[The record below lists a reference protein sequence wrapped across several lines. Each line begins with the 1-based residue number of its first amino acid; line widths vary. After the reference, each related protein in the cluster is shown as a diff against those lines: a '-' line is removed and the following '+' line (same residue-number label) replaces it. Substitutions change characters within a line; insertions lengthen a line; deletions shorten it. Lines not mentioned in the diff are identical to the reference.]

1 MAVMRTARGS
11 GAASRTQAQAAQNA
25 IRSYILCDH
34 LAPGDPLPTE
44 ARLCE
49 ELGVSRSSV
58 REAVRTLAA
67 LDIVEVRHGHGMFVG
82 SVSLRPAVES
92 LVFRG
97 LLSPGEDLS
106 SLREVMA
113 TRTVLDEA
121 LAPELVRA
129 WAARP
134 AGDLLAL
141 EEAAADESDEATEAP
156 AEADAEVDTD
166 GDVLPEDAED
176 PVQAFKDDLASKF
189 GDWYV
194 IHTYAGYENRVKHN
208 LETRVANL
216 DMEDYIFE
224 VAVTIDE
231 VTEIKSGQKKTRKQP
246 RMPGYVLV
254 RMDLTDESWGAVR
267 HTPGVTGFVGN
278 AHDPVPLSLDEVFTM
293 IKPADLDKPAAAAA
307 PGAAA
312 QTGSAPAATAVD
324 VDFEIGESV
333 TVMDGPFETMPATI
347 SEILPESQK
356 LKVLVSIF
364 GRETPVELGF
374 NQVAKI

>member
-1 MAVMRTARGS
+1 MSEQAPTPESQDTEGTSSVI
-11 GAASRTQAQAAQNA
+11 AAEQAEHAAQPPA
-25 IRSYILCDH
+25 D
-34 LAPGDPLPTE
+34 LPSAQDADD
-44 ARLCE
+44 AR
-49 ELGVSRSSV
+49 
-58 REAVRTLAA
+58 AA
-67 LDIVEVRHGHGMFVG
+67 
-82 SVSLRPAVES
+82 
-92 LVFRG
+92 
-97 LLSPGEDLS
+97 
-106 SLREVMA
+106 
-113 TRTVLDEA
+113 DE
-121 LAPELVRA
+121 
-129 WAARP
+129 
-134 AGDLLAL
+134 AL
-141 EEAAADESDEATEAP
+141 EEAAAEEVADEPTAAAADE
-156 AEADAEVDTD
+156 D
-166 GDVLPEDAED
+166 GDVLPEDSAD
-176 PVQAFKDDLASKF
+176 PVQAFKDDLAGKF

-231 VTEIKSGQKKTRKQP
+231 VTEIKSGQKKLRKQP

-293 IKPADLDKPAAAAA
+293 IKPADLEKPAAPAAA
-307 PGAAA
+307 GAAPA
-312 QTGSAPAATAVD
+312 QDGVAPATAVD

-374 NQVAKI
+374 HQVAKI